1 MARTQQCAA
10 CQKIGGPQ
18 AFDRYESGKVWD
30 TVCKQCRHEAE
41 WREKQRKADLERVQ
55 KETEAEKKEIENR
68 AQEARERQ
76 QTWHELQEKITQ
88 EEQRRLAQEREES
101 QRLER
106 LNQPVRV
113 ADIDRLIEQI
123 QRLVDNLENLKKP
136 RSVVSDGIL
145 NALVKW
151 SLLSVPA
158 IAALQYTVIAIADG
172 RLSEEETA
180 IVGLLWMIAIGV
192 VVVFTIYALTILSK
206 DSRKKK

>member
-1 MARTQQCAA
+1 M
-10 CQKIGGPQ
+10 
-18 AFDRYESGKVWD
+18 
-30 TVCKQCRHEAE
+30 
-41 WREKQRKADLERVQ
+41 
-55 KETEAEKKEIENR
+55 
-68 AQEARERQ
+68 
-76 QTWHELQEKITQ
+76 
-88 EEQRRLAQEREES
+88 
-101 QRLER
+101 
-106 LNQPVRV
+106 NQPVRV